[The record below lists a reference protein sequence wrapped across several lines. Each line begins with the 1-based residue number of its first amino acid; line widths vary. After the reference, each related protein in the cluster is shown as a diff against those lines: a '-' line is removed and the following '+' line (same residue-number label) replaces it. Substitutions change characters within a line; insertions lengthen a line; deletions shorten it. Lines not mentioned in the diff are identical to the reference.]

1 MNYILDE
8 ELALKKKLQGMV
20 VQDQRS
26 KADNKNRQVGVWF
39 SQPDS
44 ELRDQSY
51 PYITIDMLG
60 ISKDPEREHR
70 GLVEPI
76 YMKPAQADLTD
87 KGYQIVYPIPV
98 NLDYQVTS
106 YSRNP
111 MHDRQI
117 LTQLQFTHLWQRF
130 GYLEI
135 PYTTADGEAA
145 VNYRRLD
152 VLDIAK
158 RDFTEDDKRLFVNA
172 VTVRIS
178 SEVAQTTIDELFKA
192 QRVKITDI
200 LEMTIHQRTGDTD
213 IIYPKPLTIT

>member
-1 MNYILDE
+1 MTYILDE

-26 KADNKNRQVGVWF
+26 KANNANRQVGVWF

-51 PYITIDMLG
+51 PYVTIDMLG
-60 ISKDPEREHR
+60 ISVDHEREHR
-70 GLVEPI
+70 GMVEPV

-87 KGYQIVYPIPV
+87 KGFQIVYPIPV
-98 NLDYQVTS
+98 NLDYQITS

-117 LTQLQFTHLWQRF
+117 LTQLQFTKLWQRF

-135 PYTTADGEAA
+135 PYTDNDGNAA
-145 VNYRRLD
+145 VNFRRLD
-152 VLDIAK
+152 VLDTAK

-178 SEVAQTTIDELFKA
+178 SEVAQTTVDELFKA
-192 QRVKITDI
+192 QRIKITDI